1 MKTELYEIVEEFIE
15 KRDWQSI
22 RRIIS
27 EESPPEIAELI
38 MDLEKKSRVILFRII
53 PKELA
58 AEAFSYLE
66 SRDQDLLLGDLTD
79 QETKALLEELSPD
92 DRTEILGEL
101 PGQATQRLLNLL
113 SPKDLDE
120 ARTLLGYP
128 PESVGRLMTPD
139 YVAVRPEWSIE
150 KSIEHIRKRGRDSET
165 VNMIYVTD
173 HSWRLLDSL
182 ELRRFIL
189 ADPGITVKDIMDYRF
204 TAISPFADREEAVR
218 LIQIYDLV
226 AIPVIDSAGVL
237 LGIVTVDDILDIVE
251 EEVTEDFQKT
261 AAVGPLKTSYAYAS
275 FWTLYSKRILWLMIL
290 ILVNLVSSSII
301 ANFEAT
307 LASTIALAFF
317 IPLLIDSGGNAGA
330 QSATLMVRAIATG
343 DVKMT
348 RWMATFLK
356 EILVG
361 ISLGITMGLASSL
374 LGLFRGGLEIG
385 LGGGSSMPAIVLV
398 ATLIGAMVP
407 FVLTWFKLDPAVASS
422 PLITTIVDAVGLLI
436 YFTIANAIIGSM

>member
-1 MKTELYEIVEEFIE
+1 
-15 KRDWQSI
+15 
-22 RRIIS
+22 
-27 EESPPEIAELI
+27 
-38 MDLEKKSRVILFRII
+38 
-53 PKELA
+53 
-58 AEAFSYLE
+58 
-66 SRDQDLLLGDLTD
+66 
-79 QETKALLEELSPD
+79 
-92 DRTEILGEL
+92 
-101 PGQATQRLLNLL
+101 
-113 SPKDLDE
+113 
-120 ARTLLGYP
+120 
-128 PESVGRLMTPD
+128 
-139 YVAVRPEWSIE
+139 
-150 KSIEHIRKRGRDSET
+150 
-165 VNMIYVTD
+165 MIYVTD

-218 LIQIYDLV
+218 LIQMYDLV

-237 LGIVTVDDILDIVE
+237 LGIVTVDDILDIAE

-385 LGGGSSMPAIVLV
+385 LVVGISMTAIVLV
-398 ATLIGAMVP
+398 ANLIGAMVP